1 MSAEISNKHVTYHHP
16 MNFFLS
22 IFIFFAGVLIFSN
35 PLAQTTHQVSSTTLT
50 ESTLH
55 GEFFGGQIIMF
66 GIKTIQGITRII
78 FKATIR

>member
-1 MSAEISNKHVTYHHP
+1 

-50 ESTLH
+50 ESTV
-55 GEFFGGQIIMF
+55 IS
-66 GIKTIQGITRII
+66 GINLTWGVLWGPDNHVWDKDNSRNYKNY
-78 FKATIR
+78 F